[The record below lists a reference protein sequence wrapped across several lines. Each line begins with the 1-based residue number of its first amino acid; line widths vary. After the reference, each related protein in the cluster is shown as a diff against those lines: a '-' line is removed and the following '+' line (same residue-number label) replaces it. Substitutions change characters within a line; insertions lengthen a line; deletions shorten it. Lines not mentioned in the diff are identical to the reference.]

1 MSTKFPARRSARF
14 ATVALAITAST
25 ALLAGC
31 AGGDGG
37 GASDDGAGAT
47 GDFDWERYDGATIE
61 VLLNQHPW
69 QQAIEPRIAEFEDLT
84 GITVN
89 VTALPEEQFRQRVQV
104 NLSARSDDLDVFMT
118 GPTAEGRLFQQNGWY
133 ADLSEFIDNPS
144 LTSEDYDYDDFSA
157 DVLAADTIDDEV
169 IGVPIQIETTMLYYR
184 TDVFKALGLTPP
196 TTLDELQSSAE
207 AITAAGELYGF
218 TGRGKGASATSQFT
232 PFLYNE
238 GAQWNTEDGEAA
250 FDTAEGIDAFTY
262 YGDLVRENG
271 PEGAVNNSW
280 QEILPLF
287 QQGRVAMFPDSSV
300 FAPQLLDPEQSTVS
314 ENVGF
319 LPVPSGPGGDTQA
332 FYGWDLA
339 LSNFSENQGASW
351 LFMQW
356 ATSPEV
362 VQATQAED
370 GVAGARTSITEFPD
384 TLPQEWIDAFD
395 SSRQNAVA
403 QHPTIAQVPE
413 ARDAIGAAIVT
424 AIQGGDVAAAVE
436 TAAEAFNALS
446 AR

>member
-1 MSTKFPARRSARF
+1 MNRKFTARRSSRVTA
-14 ATVALAITAST
+14 VLAITAAT
-25 ALLAGC
+25 ALLVGC
-31 AGGDGG
+31 AGGD
-37 GASDDGAGAT
+37 ADAPADDGASASGA
-47 GDFDWERYDGATIE
+47 FDWERYDGATIE
-61 VLLNQHPW
+61 VLLDQHPW
-69 QQAIEPRIAEFEDLT
+69 QAAIEPRIAEFEELT
-84 GITVN
+84 GITVD
-89 VTALPEEQFRQRVQV
+89 VTALPEDQFRQRVQV

-118 GPTAEGRLFQQNGWY
+118 GPTAEGRLFQENGWY
-133 ADLSEFIDNPS
+133 ADLTEFVENPS
-144 LTSEDYDYDDFSA
+144 LTSEDYAYDDFAA
-157 DVLAADTIDDEV
+157 DVLSADTIDDEI

-184 TDVFKALGLTPP
+184 TDVFEQLGLTPP
-196 TTLDELQSSAE
+196 TTLDELQESAE
-207 AITAAGELYGF
+207 TITAAGDIYGF
-218 TGRGKGASATSQFT
+218 TGRGKGASSTSQFT

-238 GAQWNTEDGEAA
+238 GAEWNTEDGEAA
-250 FDTAEGIDAFTY
+250 FDSAEGVEAFTY

-300 FAPQLLDPEQSTVS
+300 FAPQLLDPAQSTVA

-395 SSRQNAVA
+395 TSRQNAVS

-424 AIQGGDVAAAVE
+424 SIQGGDVEAAVKQ
-436 TAAEAFNALS
+436 AAEAFNALS